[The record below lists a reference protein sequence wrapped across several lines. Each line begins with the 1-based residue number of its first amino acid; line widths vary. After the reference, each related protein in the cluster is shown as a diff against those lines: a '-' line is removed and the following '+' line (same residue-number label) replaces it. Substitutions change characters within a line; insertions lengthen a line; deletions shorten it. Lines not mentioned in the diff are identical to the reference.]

1 MARKIV
7 NIVLVIGIIL
17 VVTGLS
23 MLGIQEYKDY
33 KEQERIKNAIIK
45 VELVNNLNVPINNE
59 IYVMDLISSIN
70 GNIIDNYKIDTTKF
84 GIKDVTFNFINEENI
99 KVPYT
104 FKINVVDTTP
114 PVIWLNDTY
123 SVQVGYSK
131 KIEDV
136 IMCGDDYDDIPNCYI
151 EGDYDLNKVGKYP
164 LVYKAI
170 DNSGNDTEKSFTL
183 NVYKNNSNSSS
194 SSTKKVYFKDV
205 VKEHKNEFTQIGID
219 VSKWQGKIDYQKV
232 KDAGVEFVFIKL
244 GGTNGIN
251 GDYYLDPK
259 FEDNI
264 KGFIEVGI
272 PVGVYFYS
280 YANNIEKAKQD
291 AEWVIEHLKGYKID
305 LPVAYDWENWSS
317 YNKFKIS
324 FNTLTKS
331 AGAFIE
337 TLESN
342 GYQGILYSSKN
353 YLEKIWMKNDYP
365 VWLAHYTSKTNY
377 QGSYDFWQMTSLGV
391 IDGITENTVD
401 IDIRYLND

>member
-1 MARKIV
+1 MARKIINV
-7 NIVLVIGIIL
+7 ILVIGIIL
-17 VVTGLS
+17 VVVGLS
-23 MLGIQEYKDY
+23 MLGIKEYKEY
-33 KEQERIKNAIIK
+33 KEQQRIKNAIIK

-70 GNIIDNYKIDTTKF
+70 GDIIDNYKIDTTRL
-84 GIKDVTFNFINEENI
+84 GIKDVTFKFINEENI
-99 KVPYT
+99 KVPYS
-104 FKINVVDTTP
+104 FKINIVDVTP

-123 SVQVGYSK
+123 SVKVGYSK
-131 KIEDV
+131 KLEDA
-136 IMCGDDYDDIPNCYI
+136 IMCGDDYDDNPTCYI
-151 EGDYDLNKVGKYP
+151 EGEYDVNKVGKYN
-164 LVYKAI
+164 LIYKSI
-170 DNSGNDTEKSFTL
+170 DNSGNATEKSFTL
-183 NVYKNNSNSSS
+183 NVYKNSSNNSST
-194 SSTKKVYFKDV
+194 TKKVYFKDI
-205 VKEHKNEFTQIGID
+205 VKEHKSEFTQIGID
-219 VSKWQGKIDYQKV
+219 VSKWQGKINYQKV

-264 KGFIEVGI
+264 KGFTEVGI

-280 YANNIEKAKQD
+280 YANSIEKAKQD
-291 AEWVIEHLKGYKID
+291 AEWVVEHLKGYEID

-317 YNKFKIS
+317 YNKFKMS

-337 TLESN
+337 TLENN
-342 GYQGILYSSKN
+342 GYKGILYSSKN
-353 YLEKIWMKNDYP
+353 YLEKIWMKNNYS

-377 QGSYDFWQMTSLGV
+377 QGNYDFWQMTSLGV

-401 IDIRYLND
+401 INIRYLND